1 MNVFDCTTYFNEPLM
16 MDVRFNVLDK
26 YVKKFIIVESVFSHR
41 GHKKKLNFDI
51 KLYPKFKDKI
61 EYIVLEK
68 EPNNLTYS
76 SDKNIE
82 NLNKRLNSIKRIEH
96 QRNQALEGCYEANE
110 NDYIFYSDND
120 EIPNLENTNLNFI
133 KEKFV
138 IFEQKLF
145 HYKFNLYNDRIPWYG
160 TKGAKKKYLRSISE
174 LRNIKSK
181 KYPFYRLDTIFS
193 RNKHIN
199 LKVIKNGGWHFTQL
213 KSPEDLEQKF
223 IHDENHDE
231 YDRLDIN
238 LEKIRDMI
246 DKKII
251 EYDHLAEKSSDL
263 KHGNSFKLKTLKI
276 ENNMPEYLI
285 LNKEK
290 FKKWFDF
297 DF

>member
-1 MNVFDCTTYFNEPLM
+1 M
-16 MDVRFNVLDK
+16 
-26 YVKKFIIVESVFSHR
+26 
-41 GHKKKLNFDI
+41 
-51 KLYPKFKDKI
+51 
-61 EYIVLEK
+61 
-68 EPNNLTYS
+68 
-76 SDKNIE
+76 
-82 NLNKRLNSIKRIEH
+82 
-96 QRNQALEGCYEANE
+96 
-110 NDYIFYSDND
+110 
-120 EIPNLENTNLNFI
+120 
-133 KEKFV
+133 
-138 IFEQKLF
+138 
-145 HYKFNLYNDRIPWYG
+145 
-160 TKGAKKKYLRSISE
+160 
-174 LRNIKSK
+174 
-181 KYPFYRLDTIFS
+181 
-193 RNKHIN
+193 
-199 LKVIKNGGWHFTQL
+199 KVIKNGGWHFTQL